1 MNEIYYLHEAINTFF
16 AIPDIALLFN
26 GVVFAILA
34 IIVGIVIY
42 LLTEVVNKND
52 Q

>member
-34 IIVGIVIY
+34 IIIGFILY
-42 LLTEVVNKND
+42 LLTDVVNTNE
-52 Q
+52 